1 MRKLSF
7 LQRSASEIVLR
18 TPRNQTSPVV
28 LASPHSGRSYSSEFL
43 RLVRVPLEELRRSE
57 DCFVDELFVDLVAD
71 GSPFLQ
77 ALFPRCLLDVN
88 RSPLELDQRL
98 FEDVLPYYVDG
109 NSIRVRAGL
118 GVIPRLASNG
128 AEIYSRCLKIDVARQ
143 RLLTYYFP
151 YHKILRA
158 MLDNTR
164 EQFGQVMLLD
174 CHSMPSLTGAVRLEQ
189 GPDIVLGNQYGRSC
203 SSGVIDLAEDI
214 LRCSG
219 YVVER
224 NVPYAGAFVTRYYGR
239 PESGYEVLQLEINR
253 ALYMNER
260 KFSRGPSFS
269 KVRADMKTLVT
280 ELSQAITLDQA
291 AE

>member
-1 MRKLSF
+1 MQKLPF
-7 LQRSASEIVLR
+7 LQQSASEIVLH
-18 TPRNQTSPVV
+18 TPRDQTSPVV

-43 RLVRVPLEELRRSE
+43 RLARVPLAELRRSE
-57 DCFVDELFVDLVAD
+57 DCFVDELFVDSVAD

-88 RSPLELDQRL
+88 RSPTELDQRL
-98 FEDVLPYYVDG
+98 FEGLLPHYIDG

-128 AEIYSRCLKIDVARQ
+128 AEIYSRRLKIDVARQ

-164 EQFGQVMLLD
+164 EQFGHVMLLD

-189 GPDIVLGNQYGRSC
+189 GPDIVLGNQYGRSS
-203 SSGVIDLAEDI
+203 SSGVIDLVEDI

-253 ALYMNER
+253 ALYMNEQ
-260 KFSRGPSFS
+260 KFFRGPNFS

-280 ELSQAITLDQA
+280 KLSQAITLDQA